1 MPVQVSRV
9 IYLIS
14 IFNGTCNIYVTYY
27 VTSRKDTFNRR
38 FLGNWH
44 ARKSENSL
52 ESDCSNRTWQS
63 SIHEYEYDLWSMA
76 GCIRAYAKY
85 PCVGI
90 DPWNARYNVRCWFA
104 SDVFRCLRFFA
115 QLSVFCVRLSRCI
128 DVSSPAIYWYRHREI
143 RLTRLRSLIFQASP
157 PFSPIVHASIDHVVG
172 GREEG
177 EGGGGENSRRS
188 SVTIR
193 IFWAV
198 FYTRTYI
205 RFNIFLSSRAPS
217 SPRVYR
223 LTFPLRTVFLYFG
236 IFFDFDA
243 FTLFLAWT
251 TSPCSRC
258 ICDIR
263 VTTW

>member
-177 EGGGGENSRRS
+177 EGEGGWKFAQ
-188 SVTIR
+188 
-193 IFWAV
+193 IF
-198 FYTRTYI
+198 R
-205 RFNIFLSSRAPS
+205 NDKNFLSRFLHTYVYTFQYLSVESRAIIAASLPINVPPS
-217 SPRVYR
+217 DCFPIFRDIFRFRRIYIVSR
-223 LTFPLRTVFLYFG
+223 LNNKSMF
-236 IFFDFDA
+236 
-243 FTLFLAWT
+243 
-251 TSPCSRC
+251 
-258 ICDIR
+258 
-263 VTTW
+263 

>member
-52 ESDCSNRTWQS
+52 ESDCSNWTWQS

-177 EGGGGENSRRS
+177 EGGENSRRS